1 MEEAN
6 QRAVQPQST
15 PARVGVAGQ
24 VSASSQASASPHKE
38 EQMALPIKVTPL
50 ESRQSAGPS
59 DGRHPTSGGSAD
71 VVRHAEPPA
80 APPAAPS
87 SAFGSLK
94 AGGHRPSADGPA
106 IAVQEA
112 GPPADTDIE
121 LPDLS
126 PEQIAFL
133 SSKRYAES
141 DAALKREF
149 GLSDEDLSFLNE
161 MDHAV
166 FGGLINLP
174 QYAAAIGGEFPN
186 LNRAEKDRMIAH
198 LLAYRF
204 LPFGDRFSPGAEQA
218 ARDLRLKLPKTP
230 YYRVYSDPLTYMG
243 AAHELSRAANIALMG
258 QAQER
263 LRDIILSRVKNVR
276 TDAQVTEQLG
286 RSADMGG
293 LGLKS
298 DHARAAADIMNDI
311 IGRARLVTEEE
322 YSRALSD
329 KIRGETDERPSHD
342 EPVTTP
348 EREEEDREIA
358 EIAANMPKADRDHVT
373 VLSGA
378 VDAIFGKL
386 LWRPEGDYLRRR
398 LMNMIS
404 TRLRDVRTRNEFFMK
419 LMRPV
424 KVGGLGLDRE
434 RAERVTKEVEE
445 GYAEF
450 RGKVEE
456 EEKSRLARQLEAQE
470 RKIEERRRREQE
482 EHARW
487 FEERIKSKR
496 EGEGGSRPSFKAPGG
511 ADKGGAPPPVAH
523 PVEIKAKARER
534 AAYGELVPVRPRAKP
549 EHAGAD
555 QKPSVGRVT
564 AVPPKPA
571 VKVSM
576 DTARM
581 ARAAEGA
588 RPRIEDVRVP
598 GGARLAGPLQEIGS
612 MTLEQFR
619 RLGTPGNAARRIAEK
634 VELLGEE
641 SFEKRVSGVLA
652 WQESPLQKTYLGLLA
667 QAFKTQKTMKALID
681 EKRKTDPNV
690 MSIEE
695 MEAIVALNDSLR
707 L

>member
-80 APPAAPS
+80 APS

-94 AGGHRPSADGPA
+94 AGGHRPSADGSA

-166 FGGLINLP
+166 FGGLINLS
-174 QYAAAIGGEFPN
+174 QYAAAIGGEFPS
-186 LNRAEKDRMIAH
+186 LNRAEKNRMIAH
-198 LLAYRF
+198 LLAHRF
-204 LPFGDRFSPGAEQA
+204 LPFGDRLSPGAEQT
-218 ARDLRLKLPKTP
+218 ARDIGLKLPKTP
-230 YYRVYSDPLTYMG
+230 YYRVYSDPLTFMG

-293 LGLKS
+293 LGLEPE
-298 DHARAAADIMNDI
+298 HARAAVEIMNDI
-311 IGRARLVTEEE
+311 IARARLVTEEE
-322 YSRALSD
+322 YSKALSD
-329 KIRGETDERPSHD
+329 KLRGEAEQGAARSDA
-342 EPVTTP
+342 VTTP

-358 EIAANMPKADRDHVT
+358 EIAANMPKADRDHVS

-378 VDAIFGKL
+378 VDAIFSKL
-386 LWRPEGDYLRRR
+386 SWRPESDYLRRR
-398 LMNMIS
+398 LSNMIS

-419 LMRPV
+419 LMRSV

-434 RAERVTKEVEE
+434 RAERLTGEVEE

-456 EEKSRLARQLEAQE
+456 EEKGRLARQLEAQE

-487 FEERIKSKR
+487 FEERIKSRR
-496 EGEGGSRPSFKAPGG
+496 EGETAAGRSPDASRG
-511 ADKGGAPPPVAH
+511 AGQAAPPPAH
-523 PVEIKAKARER
+523 PVEAKARARER
-534 AAYGELVPVRPRAKP
+534 AAYGELVPVRQRAKTEP
-549 EHAGAD
+549 ERAD
-555 QKPSVGRVT
+555 LKSALKQT

-571 VKVSM
+571 VKVSAE
-576 DTARM
+576 TARM
-581 ARAAEGA
+581 ARAAESE

-612 MTLEQFR
+612 MTLERFR
-619 RLGTPGNAARRIAEK
+619 RLGTPGEAARRIAEK

-652 WQESPLQKTYLGLLA
+652 WQGSPLQKTYLELLA
-667 QAFKTQKTMKALID
+667 QAFKTKMTVKALIE
-681 EKRKTDPNV
+681 EKRKTDPGV
-690 MSIEE
+690 MSAEE
-695 MEAIVALNDSLR
+695 MEAILALNNALR